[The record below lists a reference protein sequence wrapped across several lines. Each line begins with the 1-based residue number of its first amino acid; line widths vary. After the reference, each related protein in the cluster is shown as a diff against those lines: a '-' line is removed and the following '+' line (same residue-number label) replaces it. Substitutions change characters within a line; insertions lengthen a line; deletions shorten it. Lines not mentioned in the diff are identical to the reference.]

1 MKRVRDL
8 ILSSGSSSDEASPSH
23 PSQKIVQRLKS
34 SKMAE
39 VTEASDVTL
48 RDIFMQLNGI
58 KRDFDSSFGDLRQDI
73 QTTRIELQRDIKII
87 RDEVDEFKKSL
98 ENVWAAVDDDKE
110 KIALHA
116 QEIASLKSA
125 CATLKDEVNL
135 QRQKNLQLER
145 YTRRENI
152 RLLYLEEKDE
162 EDTEELFIRCLTEM
176 NVYDPQMSFHAVHRV
191 GQQRKRKGGPNV
203 TQAPRHIIARFL
215 SRKDRDL
222 VWKNREKIKETEHF
236 KDAFFVP
243 DLCKQDAEEGFKLR
257 QALRCARNVFK
268 MKVEIRNNR
277 LLMVDSGLSYSL
289 QELPEY
295 LKKEL
300 RQDK

>member
-1 MKRVRDL
+1 MKRVREL
-8 ILSSGSSSDEASPSH
+8 IISSGSSSDEASPSH
-23 PSQKIVQRLKS
+23 PSKKIVQTSKS

-58 KRDFDSSFGDLRQDI
+58 KRNFDSSVGNLRRDI
-73 QTTRIELQRDIKII
+73 QTTRTELQRDINII
-87 RDEVDEFKKSL
+87 KDEIDEFRKSL
-98 ENVWAAVDDDKE
+98 ENVWNAVDDNKE

-152 RLLYLEEKDE
+152 RLLYAEEKND
-162 EDTEELFIRCLTEM
+162 EDTEELFIRCFTER
-176 NVYDPQMSFHAVHRV
+176 NLYDPQIRFHALHRV

-203 TQAPRHIIARFL
+203 TQAPRHIITIFL
-215 SRKDRDL
+215 SCKDRDL
-222 VWKNREKIKETEHF
+222 AWKNREKIKEIVHF
-236 KDAFFVP
+236 KDEFFVP
-243 DLCKQDAEEGFKLR
+243 DLCKQDAEEGLKLR

-268 MKVEIRNNR
+268 MNVKIRNNR
-277 LLMVDSGLSYSL
+277 ALMVDSGLSYSL
-289 QELPEY
+289 EELPEY

>member
-8 ILSSGSSSDEASPSH
+8 IISSGSSSDEASPSH
-23 PSQKIVQRLKS
+23 PSQKILQTSKS

-58 KRDFDSSFGDLRQDI
+58 KRDFDSSVGNLKRDI
-73 QTTRIELQRDIKII
+73 QTTRTELQRDINII
-87 RDEVDEFKKSL
+87 RDETDEFRKSL
-98 ENVWAAVDDDKE
+98 ENVWDAVDHNKK

-152 RLLYLEEKDE
+152 RLLHAEEKND
-162 EDTEELFIRCLTEM
+162 EDTEELL
-176 NVYDPQMSFHAVHRV
+176 
-191 GQQRKRKGGPNV
+191 
-203 TQAPRHIIARFL
+203 L
-215 SRKDRDL
+215 
-222 VWKNREKIKETEHF
+222 
-236 KDAFFVP
+236 DA
-243 DLCKQDAEEGFKLR
+243 
-257 QALRCARNVFK
+257 
-268 MKVEIRNNR
+268 
-277 LLMVDSGLSYSL
+277 SL
-289 QELPEY
+289 
-295 LKKEL
+295 K
-300 RQDK
+300 